1 MKEETFE
8 QRRIVQLSKE
18 LDAERD
24 KYAKLAKDS
33 GFLNSRLKECQ
44 DELEESKEKL
54 IEYQINNHRLS

>member
-24 KYAKLAKDS
+24 KYSKLAKDS
-33 GFLNSRLKECQ
+33 GFLNARLK
-44 DELEESKEKL
+44 
-54 IEYQINNHRLS
+54 

>member
-24 KYAKLAKDS
+24 KYSKLAKDS
-33 GFLNSRLKECQ
+33 GFLNSRLKELQ
-44 DELEESKEKL
+44 
-54 IEYQINNHRLS
+54 

>member
-24 KYAKLAKDS
+24 KYSKLAKDS
-33 GFLNSRLKECQ
+33 GFLNAKLKETQ
-44 DELEESKEKL
+44 EE
-54 IEYQINNHRLS
+54 I

>member
-33 GFLNSRLKECQ
+33 GFLNSRLKESQ
-44 DELEESKEKL
+44 DELE
-54 IEYQINNHRLS
+54 